1 MSKAF
6 TREDDRPDVTVV
18 PRPAS
23 VLPPG
28 AKNYLTSDGAERL
41 RRELNHLVEVKRPG
55 LIANGPASDSP
66 EFQAL
71 NHRIQ
76 QLQESLA
83 SAVVV
88 ELPTEPLDR
97 VRFGATVTV
106 REHSGEESSYRIVG
120 VDETDIDRGWVSWI
134 SPIAKALMNARVGE
148 RVHFKLPG
156 REKEL
161 EIVSITYE

>member
-6 TREDDRPDVTVV
+6 TREDDLPDVTVV

-41 RRELNHLVEVKRPG
+41 RRELNHLMEVERPG
-55 LIANGPASDSP
+55 LIANGSASDSP

-71 NHRIQ
+71 NQRIQ

-88 ELPTEPLDR
+88 ELPTEPPDR

-106 REHSGEESSYRIVG
+106 RERSGEESSYRIVG

-148 RVHFKLPG
+148 RVHFKSPA